1 MIDAVILIMIL
12 WFAFVGIITFLFF
25 DKGSK
30 GIEKDPYYGQK
41 TGKIYTAKKSRE
53 KHIV

>member
-1 MIDAVILIMIL
+1 MIDAVVLIMVL
-12 WFAFVGIITFLFF
+12 WFALAGIITFLFF
-25 DKGSK
+25 GEGSK
-30 GIEKDPYYGQK
+30 GIEKDPYYGRK